1 MAKWKVLIA
10 DDEFIIRDGIRSS
23 VNWSDY
29 GMEVMAEAEDGEEAI
44 ELALEHKIDILLI
57 DINMPIMNGISAMK
71 RIKEELPECRMV
83 VISGYDD
90 FRYAQ
95 EAIRLQVEDYLL
107 KPVNPNKLEEILV
120 KTKQQLEMKKQ
131 EEDYL
136 HQASSQVEKNHEQL
150 RQRFFLDWI
159 EGRLEESE
167 VAGQLQF
174 LNLPHDPPTSFIML
188 KWAEGEAEHNLLE
201 EADRQQQLQAIKD
214 VLSEIMAEHLH
225 AIFIEDVHFI
235 TVFLWKAIRYD
246 IAIEIEEQVMERL
259 EQRIYSK
266 YISLD
271 PTNITVQYKETKQE
285 LNQYMRLS
293 PLVKQSLQYI
303 RKHYRDPHM
312 TLEAI
317 AASLHVSTVYLS
329 KMIKQELGKS
339 YVQILTHMRLRAAKE
354 LLQTTDLSIREV
366 AERVGYD
373 SQHYFSTAFRKSVG
387 ITPKQYKQQSL

>member
-1 MAKWKVLIA
+1 MSEWKVLIA
-10 DDEFIIRDGIRSS
+10 DDEFIIRDGVRSS

-29 GMEVMAEAEDGEEAI
+29 GMEVIAEAEDGEEAV
-44 ELALEHKIDILLI
+44 ELALEHEIDILLI
-57 DINMPIMNGISAMK
+57 DLNMPIMNGITAMK
-71 RIKEELPECRMV
+71 RIKEILPECRMV

-107 KPVNPNKLEEILV
+107 KPVNPDKLVEILV
-120 KTKQQLEMKKQ
+120 EIKQQLEIKKQ

-136 HQASSQVEKNHEQL
+136 HQASSQVKKNHEQL
-150 RQRFFLDWI
+150 RQRFFHDWI

-201 EADRQQQLQAIKD
+201 EADRQQQLQAIKELLD
-214 VLSEIMAEHLH
+214 EVMTDYLH
-225 AIFIEDVHFI
+225 AIFIEDAHFI
-235 TVFLWKAIRYD
+235 TLFLWKEVRSD
-246 IAIEIEEQVMERL
+246 VTIEIEERVMEQLNQRL
-259 EQRIYSK
+259 YSK
-266 YISLD
+266 YIPLD
-271 PTNITVQYKETKQE
+271 ATNITVQYKETKQE

-303 RKHYRDPHM
+303 RKHYRDPDV
-312 TLEAI
+312 TLETI

-329 KMIKQELGKS
+329 RMIKQELGKS

-387 ITPKQYKQQSL
+387 ITPKQYKQQD